1 MLSAREMRNTAEEL
15 QENYRRLG
23 ESLDQG
29 LDDLELSQEEFRRVL
44 TMNHPNP
51 ADVWM
56 VRDYLE

>member
-23 ESLDQG
+23 ESLDQV

-44 TMNHPNP
+44 TMNHSNP